1 MNSNELRPIETYQ
14 DLISEK
20 ARLERLIENQ
30 KNIIRHDLDE
40 LKAEFKKEIKPAI
53 DAASFVKKLAKPE
66 TRNETLVTI
75 GSNIALD
82 LILKRA
88 LRGSNLLVQLILPK
102 IIKNYTTHFLHSFKQ
117 KSTLQNKKS
126 IGVSEHSIDSRY

>member
-1 MNSNELRPIETYQ
+1 MNEELRNITDHTQLLQER
-14 DLISEK
+14 
-20 ARLERLIENQ
+20 ARLQALIENQ
-30 KNIIRHDLDE
+30 KNIVRHDLDE

-66 TRNETLVTI
+66 TRNETIVTI

-82 LILKRA
+82 LILKRM

-102 IIKNYTTHFLHSFKQ
+102 IIKNYTTHFLHSFK
-117 KSTLQNKKS
+117 KPTIQNIKTMRE
-126 IGVSEHSIDSRY
+126 SEHSIDSRY